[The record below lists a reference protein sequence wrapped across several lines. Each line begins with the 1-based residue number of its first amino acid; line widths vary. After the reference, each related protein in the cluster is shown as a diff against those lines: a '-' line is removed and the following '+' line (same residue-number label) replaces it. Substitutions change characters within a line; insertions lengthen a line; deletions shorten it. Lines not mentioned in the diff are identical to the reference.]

1 MEISFILKITSSKDL
16 HYLLKLLELLTFI
29 HFHLYSSSLGL
40 VEGYLFLPIIDIYS
54 FFSIIGCPIG
64 LVLFIIFLL
73 SPAILADW
81 GRSNAIIGLRIYF
94 LGTGLLTVEASLFVI
109 LPSYGD
115 DLPYKPP
122 YAVLS

>member
-73 SPAILADW
+73 SPAILAD
-81 GRSNAIIGLRIYF
+81 
-94 LGTGLLTVEASLFVI
+94 
-109 LPSYGD
+109 
-115 DLPYKPP
+115 
-122 YAVLS
+122 